1 MNELIKMRN
10 RPSLCLTRTL
20 NLYQRIFI
28 FEFPTFSLE
37 LGVSHVNILL
47 IISLCVE
54 GSHTFHYP
62 HGFQL
67 EWEMTNLYKYQ
78 LDKLSSKWRIMC
90 WRMKMISFFLWDFWE
105 IHQCDKI
112 LKYWIQPL
120 VLLFVA
126 SFVVCRLRGKFSCRR
141 RAKTQK
147 SRKKRRKK
155 SRKKSYEL

>member
-90 WRMKMISFFLWDFWE
+90 WRMKMISFFLWDFWDSSMR
-105 IHQCDKI
+105 QDPKI
-112 LKYWIQPL
+112 LNST
-120 VLLFVA
+120 FSA
-126 SFVVCRLRGKFSCRR
+126 VVCRFFCRMSI
-141 RAKTQK
+141 K
-147 SRKKRRKK
+147 RKVFL
-155 SRKKSYEL
+155 S